1 MPLKIDINIVE
12 SVNIWQP
19 GFDFPFYARCYEYGH
34 DFHPVFRGNR
44 DGDFCAVEIKKM
56 EVAHWSKK
64 VHLGF
69 PVSSIEFCPT
79 ER

>member
-1 MPLKIDINIVE
+1 MIQF
-12 SVNIWQP
+12 S
-19 GFDFPFYARCYEYGH
+19 PF
-34 DFHPVFRGNR
+34 FRGNR
-44 DGDFCAVEIKKM
+44 DGDFCAVEVKKM

-69 PVSSIEFCPT
+69 PVSSIEFCPS